1 MHLLYRQSAL
11 CVKRHWE
18 GNKKG
23 SLKFDAATMV
33 EYS

>member
-11 CVKRHWE
+11 CVKGHWKE
-18 GNKKG
+18 TKNG